1 MAGRLSSLTHV
12 TAGVACPTQSGTVRS
27 DEMPEASLADLA
39 ARNRER
45 ADAETERAL
54 LRARHEAFLRIE
66 RGRAPEAA
74 EPGPA
79 AAVPADPGVGLPVT
93 HGAPSAELVRDAIAA
108 HGSLVVRGLIDR
120 ARAESL
126 RGTIETALAARE
138 AALSGQPADPTW
150 YSEFVPIADES
161 ARDFTSAAGMLAADS
176 PRGHFL
182 MSEALYDSGVVDFAA
197 GVFGTRP
204 ALSVEKSV
212 LRRVEP
218 GIYASW
224 HQDGA
229 FLGERISTLDVWI
242 ALTRCGR
249 TAPGLEIFPRRVDRV
264 LPTGAFFDWDLSD
277 ETLAQHYPGV
287 RSVMPEFDVGDAIIF
302 DQLCVH
308 RSGYAAGMT
317 NTRFAVECWLF
328 APASVPAT
336 YTGLLL

>member
-1 MAGRLSSLTHV
+1 
-12 TAGVACPTQSGTVRS
+12 
-27 DEMPEASLADLA
+27 MPEASLADLA
-39 ARNRER
+39 ARNRAR
-45 ADAETERAL
+45 ADGETERAL
-54 LRARHEAFLRIE
+54 LRARYEAFLGE
-66 RGRAPEAA
+66 RSSGREIPPMPAP
-74 EPGPA
+74 
-79 AAVPADPGVGLPVT
+79 AVVPVDPSLGLPVA
-93 HGAPSAELVRDAIAA
+93 HGAPTAELVRDAIAG
-108 HGSLVVRGLIDR
+108 HGSLVVRGLVDR
-120 ARAESL
+120 ARADAL
-126 RGTIETALAARE
+126 RETVQTALAARE
-138 AALSGQPADPTW
+138 VALSGQPADPTW
-150 YSEFVPIADES
+150 YSEFDPITDAS

-182 MSEALYDSGVVDFAA
+182 MAEALYDAGVVDFAR
-197 GVFGTRP
+197 GVFGSRP

-242 ALTRCGR
+242 ALTKCGR

-264 LPTGAFFDWDLSD
+264 LPTGCFFDWDLSD
-277 ETLAQHYPGV
+277 ETLAKHHPGV

-308 RSGYAAGMT
+308 RSGYAPGMT
-317 NTRFAVECWLF
+317 NTRFAIECWLF
-328 APASVPAT
+328 APSSVPAS